1 MMAHGLRKIEFKRVL
16 NVSEEVDDLF
26 IPGKLF
32 HSLGSETADVLSP
45 LVFDDYFWLIP
56 IGTE

>member
-45 LVFDDYFWLIP
+45 LVFDDYF
-56 IGTE
+56 